1 MSKNSENNN
10 RNRIDKE
17 IIKIHNSNMDTY
29 FTKIYNNICDNPRY
43 KKFYRPNS
51 NKRLQIHKEL
61 YNIYENI
68 KLKAIDISRRNI
80 VIDRIEKL
88 IEEVCPEYIIV
99 NYGSF
104 SYDLSILD
112 SDLDF
117 TLIPNTYY
125 INNNKDN
132 IKTNYDKDMFI
143 GSHYNNKINKS
154 SDIFDDTID
163 NYSDNQYQYKILHD
177 IKSKIDKLLYKYNI
191 DKINVLKV
199 KVPLIR
205 ILFKDYTE
213 ISVDITAFQFSSIY
227 AKYLIKNILRSNG
240 LLFPLIIVIK
250 YILKEKALNKMKY
263 NGLSSYGIFHLAYYF
278 LIHLK
283 KNNIYGNNKLN
294 INLNYL
300 TLSDLFLG
308 FLEFYGVY
316 FDYKSFGISIRNGCR
331 IIKNNSDNKDNS
343 NCFIKT
349 IIEDFIEPT
358 KNVAE
363 KCNFKLIALL
373 FKFCYISLI
382 YSPEDLKIII
392 SRIIC
397 LDFLD
402 EYIKNHKQI
411 INMK

>member
-227 AKYLIKNILRSNG
+227 AKYLIK
-240 LLFPLIIVIK
+240 

-363 KCNFKLIALL
+363 KCNFKLIVSL
-373 FKFCYISLI
+373 FKFCYLSLI

>member
-363 KCNFKLIALL
+363 KCNFKLIVSL
-373 FKFCYISLI
+373 FKFCYLSLI